1 MFGSWKIL
9 HTIDN
14 GRTQKVHERNED
26 GVDKKWPDVL
36 YTCLD

>member
-14 GRTQKVHERNED
+14 GRTQKVYEQNEN
-26 GVDKKWPDVL
+26 GVDKKWLDVL
-36 YTCLD
+36 CTCQD